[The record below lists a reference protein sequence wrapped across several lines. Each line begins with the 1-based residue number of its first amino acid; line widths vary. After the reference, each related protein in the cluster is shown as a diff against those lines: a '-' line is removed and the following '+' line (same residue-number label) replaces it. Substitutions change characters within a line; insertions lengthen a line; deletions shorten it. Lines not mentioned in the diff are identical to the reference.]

1 MIQDIFNMAAMGV
14 PVLVAAAMLKSSIFT
29 VGEKQ
34 EKLVTR
40 FGKHI
45 RTANTPGLKVKVPL
59 IDKVAAVVPTDL
71 RTTKLEDLQFR
82 GSDKQFFQLP
92 VVIQYRVSDTKKFY
106 FDTNNPIEQMREF
119 VTKAV
124 RTYCAGKDYDQLLT
138 EKDEA
143 DIAVKDE
150 VKDTVAQLGITIT
163 NILVNDPDVDATVK
177 QAYNNVVVEQQNRV
191 AAVTK
196 AKANLEVREIEGQA
210 VSKFRTES
218 MAGYPE
224 LVKILKEAGIDDK
237 AAMDFVRDMAVLDK
251 YESMA
256 GHGNAIL
263 LPSPNAGGQSS
274 GNLTDIL
281 TALKAVQANESAP
294 KTVAARKA
302 PGANGPA

>member
-1 MIQDIFNMAAMGV
+1 MIQDIFNYAAMGV
-14 PVLVAAAMLKSSIFT
+14 PVFAAAVALKFTIFT

-34 EKLVTR
+34 EKLITR
-40 FGKHI
+40 FGKHV
-45 RTANTPGLKVKVPL
+45 RTASTPGLKIKVPF
-59 IDKVAAVVPTDL
+59 IDKVAAVIPTDL

-92 VVIQYRVSDTKKFY
+92 VVIQYRISDTKKFN

-143 DIAVKDE
+143 DIAVKEE
-150 VKDTVAQLGITIT
+150 VKDAVAELGITIT

-196 AKANLEVREIEGQA
+196 AKAGLEVREIEGQA
-210 VSKFRTES
+210 ISKFRTES

-224 LVKILKEAGIDDK
+224 LVKILKDAGIDEQV
-237 AAMDFVRDMAVLDK
+237 AMDFVRDMAVLDK

-256 GHGNAIL
+256 NHGNAIL
-263 LPSPNAGGQSS
+263 LPSPGQRSGQSE
-274 GNLTDIL
+274 NLTDII
-281 TALKAVQANESAP
+281 TALKAVQANG
-294 KTVAARKA
+294 VANKVNRGPA
-302 PGANGPA
+302 ANGPA